1 MSVIVIPFT
10 SRSKE
15 YSSWFKT
22 KSEPS
27 EELLFPFDEE
37 DDFAE
42 ELLLFTFEEEEDC
55 ASLEELFTEDEDFAE
70 EEDFASLEEEIFVEL
85 LEILLEDSIFE
96 ELDSTLELLD
106 VTELLEAT
114 ELLDAEELLDV
125 ILEEDSSNV
134 WLCPMDPY
142 LE

>member
-42 ELLLFTFEEEEDC
+42 ELLLFTVEEEDDF
-55 ASLEELFTEDEDFAE
+55 AEEELFAEDEDFAE

-85 LEILLEDSIFE
+85 LETLLEDSIFD
-96 ELDSTLELLD
+96 ELDSALELLD

>member
-42 ELLLFTFEEEEDC
+42 EELFAEDEDF

-85 LEILLEDSIFE
+85 LEDSIFE
-96 ELDSTLELLD
+96 ELDSALELLD

-114 ELLDAEELLDV
+114 ELLDAEELLDTA
-125 ILEEDSSNV
+125 LEEDSSNV
-134 WLCPMDPY
+134 WLCPMVPY